1 MSRRN
6 REELM
11 SSTVVP
17 KSVLQLFEMLNDIDE
32 RPYDFVGKLDIPG
45 AEHLGALSDKA
56 RKLHAAHMMAELQLA
71 EARRAYESAKTYRDT
86 VKDLFSQAV
95 KEQFPAVVSVEQ
107 SPGGAEAKIQN
118 GIFFGAGWAVFRTEP
133 EVLKQAEQ
141 AELRRRHRERGDSSD
156 GMPRRPEG
164 LLGALLEGLHLG

>member
-1 MSRRN
+1 MSNRRRDALN
-6 REELM
+6 
-11 SSTVVP
+11 SSVAMP
-17 KSVLQLFEMLNDIDE
+17 KNVIELFEMLKHIDE

-45 AEHLGALSDKA
+45 AEHLGALSEHA

-86 VKDLFSQAV
+86 VKNLFSQAV

-107 SPGGAEAKIQN
+107 SSGGAVAKIQN
-118 GIFFGAGWAVFRTEP
+118 GIFFGAGWAVLRTDP
-133 EVLKQAEQ
+133 EVLRQAE
-141 AELRRRHRERGDSSD
+141 RRQRHEEGGSSED
-156 GMPRRPEG
+156 MPRRPEG